1 MRRAL
6 ASAAATAAI
15 CTLALAVC
23 CALIAS
29 ADLRKSGSS
38 LLEVGFIMCGPAP
51 VPCSRL
57 RTLLTRPPLAC
68 DAPIHA
74 ACATKVVPLGS
85 IMAPRR
91 ILYGLG
97 SGEEQDAANQN
108 AVAWGSFADQVGR
121 HAYCEPMYTNV
132 CKHAHDRH
140 GCKIQDAYAHDLL
153 GADHYAVQ
161 FDEALNSDAVSLTDP
176 IAGR

>member
-1 MRRAL
+1 MRRGL

-57 RTLLTRPPLAC
+57 RTLLTRPPFAC

-121 HAYCEPMYTNV
+121 HTASPCTQTCVSTHMT
-132 CKHAHDRH
+132 DT
-140 GCKIQDAYAHDLL
+140 DAKYRMPTRMISSA
-153 GADHYAVQ
+153 
-161 FDEALNSDAVSLTDP
+161 P
-176 IAGR
+176 IIMRFSSTRP

>member
-1 MRRAL
+1 MGNMRRAL

-38 LLEVGFIMCGPAP
+38 LLEV
-51 VPCSRL
+51 
-57 RTLLTRPPLAC
+57 
-68 DAPIHA
+68 
-74 ACATKVVPLGS
+74 VPLGS

-108 AVAWGSFADQVGR
+108 AVAWGSFADQ
-121 HAYCEPMYTNV
+121 
-132 CKHAHDRH
+132 
-140 GCKIQDAYAHDLL
+140 DAYAHDLL

-161 FDEALNSDAVSLTDP
+161 FDEALNSDATQAA
-176 IAGR
+176 IAEVNEAVGECKNEHDLLATFASG